1 MTRALLVISLISL
14 AFANAANSFKFNV
27 NFYQPTEVNGTTFQP
42 GEAKA
47 GVSENKIVLHQGKKM
62 AEAPVKLETNNA
74 KYVYT
79 TVGYKAGTGQQLKD
93 ICIAGTTTRIVF
105 E

>member
-1 MTRALLVISLISL
+1 MTKRALLLISLISA
-14 AFANAANSFKFNV
+14 AFANAANGFKV
-27 NFYQPTEVNGTTFQP
+27 NFYQPTVVNGTTFQP

-47 GVSENKIVLHQGKKM
+47 EVSDNKIVLHQGKTT
-62 AEAPVKLETNNA
+62 AEAPVKVETNKA

-79 TVGYKAGTGQQLKD
+79 TVGYKEGSGHQIKD
-93 ICIAGTTTRIVF
+93 ICIAGTTTHIVF